1 MAITDLFIK
10 RPVVA
15 VVVNVTILLAGLY
28 AATTLTVRQFPRND
42 NATVVITTPYVGA
55 DPELVAGFITTS
67 IERAVSSADGVDYIE
82 SQSGRGVSIVSAR
95 LQLGYDANRALAD
108 ISAKVDEVR
117 GDLPAEAEVPILQV
131 QSADS
136 QFAAAYLSFGS
147 DVLAPNQVTDY
158 LVRVVQPR
166 LASVPGVQSANI
178 LGART
183 FAMRAWLR
191 SEDLAAF
198 GLDATAVANALR
210 ANNVRAAAGS
220 VETDALDIQLSTN
233 TGLETVEDFERLVV
247 ADTGERLVRL
257 RDVANVELG
266 SESEDQEV
274 RFSGQNS
281 VFFEI
286 KALPDAN
293 SLDVIRGVRAELA
306 SIQEDLPPQIE
317 ATFAYD
323 ATEYIEAALEEVV
336 KTLVE
341 TLLIVTLVILAFLG
355 SFRSVLIPV
364 AAIPVS
370 LIGAIFLIQ
379 LFGFTLNLL
388 TILAIVLA
396 VGLVVDD
403 AIVVVENVERRIREG
418 MSRVQAAALGSREL
432 VGPVISMTITLAAV
446 YAPIAFQGGLTGSVF
461 KEFALTLAGAVTIS
475 GVVALTLSPV
485 MAQRL
490 LPDADAKETAVSR
503 AGSQALAWLQ
513 RNYLRALRG
522 TLRYRPAIYAT
533 WLLLFVATFGLFAMS
548 PRELAPAEDQ
558 GVVFGLLNTPGN
570 ATIADLAPDTAR
582 IDRMLR
588 GLDEGAYTF
597 QITGP
602 DGGFWGV
609 ALDPWEERDRSAAE
623 VGFEVQQLVGGIAGV
638 EAFPITLPA
647 LPGGGNFPVE
657 IVMMSTDGHDVMLE
671 HAAKLQQAA
680 AVSGLF
686 AFPPLIDVKYD
697 RVSSR
702 IVLDRDK
709 VLASGLTMAD
719 VGAALASSLSEGRI
733 DRFSRYGRSYEVIPL
748 LGDADRAHPEQL
760 ANLRLR
766 TPGGELVP
774 LSTLAR
780 FETETV
786 PRTLNRFDQLNAV
799 KLSGVPTR
807 TIADAVGFL
816 EQQAAATLPR
826 SYTLSYTGEARQLKA
841 EGNSFEVSFAVALVL
856 VFLVLAVQ
864 FNSFRDPL
872 VVLAGS
878 VPLAMFGAAI
888 FTFLKMP
895 NPMLPHFTDGWT
907 TTMNIYSQVGLVTL
921 VGLVAKNGILIV
933 EFANEKQREGLSK
946 IDAVLEAARTR
957 LRPILMTTTAT
968 ILGHFPLI
976 LVTGA
981 GAAARNSIGVVLV
994 AGMAIGSFFT
1004 LFFVP
1009 ALYLLFA
1016 TRHEAEV
1023 EIPEASGEGA
1033 ALAPIAAE

>member
-95 LQLGYDANRALAD
+95 LQLGYDASRALAD

-131 QSADS
+131 VSADS

-191 SEDLAAF
+191 TDDLAAF
-198 GLDATAVANALR
+198 GLDATAVAGALR

-220 VETDALDIQLSTN
+220 VETDALDIQLSAN
-233 TGLETVEDFERLVV
+233 TGLESVEDFERLVV

-257 RDVANVELG
+257 RDVADVELG

-293 SLDVIRGVRAELA
+293 SLDVIRGIRAELA

-336 KTLVE
+336 KTLIE

-370 LIGAIFLIQ
+370 LIGAVFLIQ

-403 AIVVVENVERRIREG
+403 AIVVVENVERRIRDG
-418 MSRVQAAALGSREL
+418 MSRVEAAALGSREL

-461 KEFALTLAGAVTIS
+461 QEFALTLAGAVAIS

-490 LPDADAKETAVSR
+490 LPDADAKETVVSR
-503 AGSQALAWLQ
+503 SVSRALAWLQ

-522 TLRYRPAIYAT
+522 TLRYRAAIYVT
-533 WLLLFVATFGLFAMS
+533 WLLLVVATFGLFAMS

-582 IDRMLR
+582 IDRLLR
-588 GLDEGAYTF
+588 DLDEGAYTF

-609 ALDPWEERDRSAAE
+609 ALDSWEERTRSATE
-623 VGFEVQQLVGGIAGV
+623 IGFEVQEKVGGIAGV

-657 IVMMSTDGHDVMLE
+657 IVMMSTDEHDVMLE

-680 AVSGLF
+680 AASGLF

-760 ANLRLR
+760 AKLRLR

-774 LSTLAR
+774 LGTLAT
-780 FETETV
+780 FETEAV

-816 EQQAAATLPR
+816 EQEAAETLPR

-895 NPMLPHFTDGWT
+895 NPMLPHWTDGWT

-933 EFANEKQREGLSK
+933 EFANEQQRAGLSK
-946 IDAVLEAARTR
+946 VDAVLEAARTR

-968 ILGHFPLI
+968 VLGHFPLV

-981 GAAARNSIGVVLV
+981 GASARNSIGVVLV

-1023 EIPEASGEGA
+1023 EIPARKA
-1033 ALAPIAAE
+1033 ADVDLAPVAAE